1 MNPPSDNER
10 VNKSISYKDAG
21 VDVGMGESFVERIR
35 AAVEKTHTPQVVGSI
50 GGFGGLFAPKLAG
63 MREPVLV
70 ASADGVGTKLKL
82 AFESGAHDR
91 VGGDLVRH
99 CVNDIAVMGAKPLFF
114 LDYLASGKLE
124 PETMAKVVE
133 GMAAA
138 CKDEGVAL
146 LGGETAEMP
155 GFYAKGEY
163 DVAGFIV
170 GIADRRS
177 MPDGSGMREGDMLL
191 GLPSAGLHTNGFSL
205 ARKIVEGARVGWG
218 SRPKELEGQT
228 VMEALMAPHLSYTR
242 EIGKLLSDPGI
253 KVRAMAHIT
262 GGGIGGNLK
271 RVLGP
276 KLDAIV
282 RPSAWPA
289 PPIFDFLR
297 KTGSVPE
304 DEMRSAFNLG
314 IGLIAVVGDGAAALA
329 KLERRK
335 SVRVATTGK
344 RAAPSVF
351 LIGEIVRGS
360 GRVLWEE

>member
-1 MNPPSDNER
+1 MNRS
-10 VNKSISYKDAG
+10 VSYKDAG
-21 VDVGMGESFVERIR
+21 VDVSLGESFVERIR
-35 AAVEKTHTPQVVGSI
+35 AAVERTHTPQVLGSI

-63 MREPVLV
+63 LREPVLV

-82 AFESGAHDR
+82 AFLSGAHDR

-99 CVNDIAVMGAKPLFF
+99 CANDIAVMGAKPLFF
-114 LDYLASGKLE
+114 LDYLASGKLD
-124 PETMAKVVE
+124 PEAMAKLVE
-133 GMAAA
+133 GMALA
-138 CKDEGVAL
+138 CKEEGIAL

-155 GFYAKGEY
+155 GFYAAGEY

-177 MPDGSGMREGDMLL
+177 IPDGSAIREGDALL

-205 ARKIVEGARVGWG
+205 ARKIVEESRWGWG
-218 SRPKELEGQT
+218 SHPKELGGET
-228 VMEALMAPHLSYTR
+228 VMEALLAPHLSYTR
-242 EIGKLLSDPGI
+242 DIGKLLGDPAV
-253 KVRAMAHIT
+253 KVRAFAHIT

-276 KLDAIV
+276 KVDAIV
-282 RPSAWPA
+282 RPKTWSE

-297 KTGSVPE
+297 KTGHVSE

-314 IGLIAVVGDGAAALA
+314 VGLIAVVGDGAAALA

-335 SVRVATTGK
+335 SVRVAVSGK
-344 RAAPSVF
+344 QAPARLH

-360 GRVLWEE
+360 GLVRWEE